1 MDMKRNFGIILM
13 MLVVVLTM
21 NQKVGQEQF
30 MKQAL
35 SFIEN
40 YWPLVISFIGIYI
53 VSMPKKKR

>member
-13 MLVVVLTM
+13 MLGVVLTM

-30 MKQAL
+30 MKQLL

-53 VSMPKKKR
+53 ISMPKKKR